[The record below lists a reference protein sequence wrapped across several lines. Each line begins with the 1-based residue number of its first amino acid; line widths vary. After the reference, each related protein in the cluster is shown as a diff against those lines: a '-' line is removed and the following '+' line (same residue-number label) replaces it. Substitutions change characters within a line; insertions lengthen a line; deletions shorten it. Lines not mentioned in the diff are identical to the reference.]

1 MRREQISRLKA
12 LGIDLQSPADG
23 TLPKIYRG
31 KQKKPKRKVSG
42 SISLNQQEK
51 KKEKAAADGIGE
63 YYLKHGVIHK
73 RKHKRTYD
81 PRLTYDPR
89 FDPLPGSDESSYTS
103 AKTSEE
109 SGSKS
114 RSRKSKAKKKGWF
127 S

>member
-1 MRREQISRLKA
+1 MRREQIARLKA

-31 KQKKPKRKVSG
+31 KHKKPKRKVLG

-51 KKEKAAADGIGE
+51 KKEKAADDKYVPPGE

-81 PRLTYDPR
+81 PR
-89 FDPLPGSDESSYTS
+89 FDPLPDSDESSFTS
-103 AKTSEE
+103 AKTSE
-109 SGSKS
+109 SGNSNSKS
-114 RSRKSKAKKKGWF
+114 RSREPKAKKKGWF

>member
-51 KKEKAAADGIGE
+51 KKEKAGE
-63 YYLKHGVIHK
+63 LYLKHGVIHK

-89 FDPLPGSDESSYTS
+89 FDPLPDSDESSYTS

>member
-31 KQKKPKRKVSG
+31 KQKQPKRKVSG

-51 KKEKAAADGIGE
+51 KKEKAGE
-63 YYLKHGVIHK
+63 LYLKHGVIHK
-73 RKHKRTYD
+73 RKQKRTYD

-89 FDPLPGSDESSYTS
+89 FDPLPSSDESSYTS

>member
-1 MRREQISRLKA
+1 MRREQIAQLKA

-31 KQKKPKRKVSG
+31 KQKKPKWKVSG
-42 SISLNQQEK
+42 SISLNKQENK
-51 KKEKAAADGIGE
+51 KVKAADDKYVPPGE

-81 PRLTYDPR
+81 PK
-89 FDPLPGSDESSYTS
+89 FDPLPDSDESSYTS

>member
-31 KQKKPKRKVSG
+31 KQKKTKRKVSG

-51 KKEKAAADGIGE
+51 KKEKAAGE

-81 PRLTYDPR
+81 PR
-89 FDPLPGSDESSYTS
+89 FDPLPDSDESSYTS
-103 AKTSEE
+103 AKTSD
-109 SGSKS
+109 SGDSNSKS
-114 RSRKSKAKKKGWF
+114 RSDRKPKAKKSWF
-127 S
+127 SYK